1 MERGEVRNYHNQHQQ
16 QQQQRGVVC
25 RTTTPS
31 EADFPLQWG
40 SRRRLRCVK
49 IQVKDQATEKTTVRV
64 DRRVVRADKEPNPNL
79 LHRPSPL
86 RVLRNSEAA
95 GGTMKAQN
103 NRHRT
108 SSPEK
113 VGVAEVKG
121 NGVRAEMGQDKKAAG
136 AGSSSGSEAP
146 VWPKFTIGLTNKEKE
161 ADFLVI
167 KGTKLPQRPK
177 KRAKFVQRTLNLI
190 SPGMWLSDLTIER
203 YEVREKKIAKK
214 KPRGLKAMGNME
226 SDSE

>member
-64 DRRVVRADKEPNPNL
+64 DRRVVRADKELNPNL

-86 RVLRNSEAA
+86 RVLRY
-95 GGTMKAQN
+95 
-103 NRHRT
+103 
-108 SSPEK
+108 
-113 VGVAEVKG
+113 
-121 NGVRAEMGQDKKAAG
+121 
-136 AGSSSGSEAP
+136 
-146 VWPKFTIGLTNKEKE
+146 FIL
-161 ADFLVI
+161 L
-167 KGTKLPQRPK
+167 
-177 KRAKFVQRTLNLI
+177 
-190 SPGMWLSDLTIER
+190 LSVLMLDLTLC
-203 YEVREKKIAKK
+203 VFCFVPK
-214 KPRGLKAMGNME
+214 
-226 SDSE
+226 